1 MKLNFE
7 NKYIVLDGAMGT
19 EIQKR
24 GLKLGGIPELLNITN
39 PDMIEDIHLSYME
52 AGSDIVYANTFG
64 ANGYKLKNSGYSVA
78 EIVSK
83 GIMIAKSASDKYYE
97 KSGKRVLVALDM
109 GPIGQL
115 LEPTGSLSF
124 DDAYNY
130 YKEAVE
136 AGKEADLVVFETQTD
151 LLEVKAA
158 VLAAREN
165 SDLPII
171 VTMTF
176 EENQRTFTGCNVA
189 SMAITLSGLGV
200 SAMGVNCSL
209 GPNELI
215 PVVKEIRKYTDLP
228 VVAKPNAGL
237 PDPLTNTYNVTAKD
251 FAVQMIEMANA
262 GVIVFGGCCGTT
274 PEFIKELKNT
284 LETLDFDRI
293 KSELPIYTKE
303 SAVCS
308 PIKAVIISEPR
319 IIGERINPTGKKK
332 FKEALLNNDIDYILN
347 QATEQVEA
355 GADILDVNVGLP
367 GIDEKAMMVK
377 AVKEIQGVVDVPLQ
391 IDSTIPEVL
400 EAALRVYAGKPIVN
414 SVNGEEK
421 SLETV
426 LPLVKKYGAC
436 VVGLALNENGIPKTA
451 EGRFE
456 IAKKILD
463 RALAYGIP
471 KEDVFI
477 DCLTLTASAEQ
488 EGVVET
494 LNALNKVKTELG
506 LKTVLGV
513 SNISFGLPNR
523 ELVNQS
529 FLTMALWNGLDLP
542 IINPNITAMT
552 GAFRAYKL
560 LKGHDNNSMDFIEKY
575 KDVTVKTVA
584 VPNGT
589 NINVSAGGAS
599 VLPNYSSAAT
609 DKVADESGDGN
620 ILHDKLRH
628 AIEKGLKTEGAQ
640 IAAELLEIPDYDPMV
655 LVNQVLIPA
664 LDRTGELFE
673 KGKIFLPQLILSAG
687 VAQGCFE
694 VIKDKMSKTDSA
706 PVSKG
711 KVVLATVK
719 GDIHDIGKN
728 IVKVLLENYGY
739 TVIDL
744 GKDVEYQTV
753 VDAAIEHNA
762 KLVGLSA
769 LMTTTLVSMEETI
782 KLLRANNVDCK
793 IVVGGAV
800 LTADYAKQIG
810 ADYYAKDAKETVDIA
825 KKVIG
830 E

>member
-1 MKLNFE
+1 MKFNF
-7 NKYIVLDGAMGT
+7 NNRFTILDGAMGT

-24 GLKLGGIPELLNITN
+24 GLKLGGIPELLNISN
-39 PDMIEDIHLSYME
+39 KEMIEEIHMSYME
-52 AGSDIVYANTFG
+52 AGSDIIYANTFG
-64 ANGYKLKNSGYSVA
+64 ANGYKLKKSGYSVD
-78 EIVSK
+78 EVISN
-83 GIMIAKSASDKYYE
+83 GIDIAKKATDKYYE
-97 KSGKRVLVALDM
+97 KTGKRVLVALDL

-124 DDAYNY
+124 EKAYDY
-130 YKEAVE
+130 YKEAIL
-136 AGKEADLVVFETQTD
+136 AGKNADIVVFETQTD

-158 VLAAREN
+158 ILAAKEN
-165 SDLPII
+165 SDLQVM

-176 EENQRTFTGCNVA
+176 EENMRTFTGCSVT
-189 SMAITLSGLGV
+189 SMALALSGLGID
-200 SAMGVNCSL
+200 AMGVNCSL
-209 GPNELI
+209 GPKELL
-215 PVVKEIRKYTDLP
+215 PVVREMRKYTNLP
-228 VVAKPNAGL
+228 IIAKANAGL
-237 PDPLTNTYNVTAKD
+237 PDPVTNTYNVTPKE
-251 FAVQMIEMANA
+251 FAADMVMMAEA
-262 GVIVFGGCCGTT
+262 GVTVFGGCCGTN
-274 PEFIKELKNT
+274 PEFI
-284 LETLDFDRI
+284 
-293 KSELPIYTKE
+293 SELSDTINGLIYDDIYSKQPIYE
-303 SAVCS
+303 PVCAVCS
-308 PIKAVIISEPR
+308 PIKTVIIDEPR

-332 FKEALLNNDIDYILN
+332 FKEALLNNDMDYILN
-347 QATEQVEA
+347 QATEQVDA

-367 GIDEKAMMVK
+367 GIDEKEMMVRT
-377 AVKEIQGVVDVPLQ
+377 VKEIQGVVDVPLQ

-421 SLETV
+421 SLETM

-436 VVGLALNENGIPKTA
+436 VVGLTLDENGIPKTD
-451 EGRFE
+451 EGRFS

-488 EGVVET
+488 DGVMET
-494 LNALNKVKTELG
+494 LNALSRVKNELG

-523 ELVNQS
+523 ELINQS
-529 FLTMALWNGLDLP
+529 FLTMALMNGLDLP

-552 GAFRAYKL
+552 GAFRAFKV
-560 LKGHDNNSMDFIEKY
+560 LKGYDKNSMGFIDNYSEVNIKTISVP
-575 KDVTVKTVA
+575 KGADV
-584 VPNGT
+584 
-589 NINVSAGGAS
+589 NVSASGNVA
-599 VLPNYSSAAT
+599 NTSAT
-609 DKVADESGDGN
+609 SKTIVNDGN
-620 ILHDKLRH
+620 DLHMKLFH
-628 AIEKGLKTEGAQ
+628 AISKGLKAEGAQ
-640 IAAELLEIPDYDPMV
+640 IAKELLATDGYDPMT

-664 LDRTGELFE
+664 LDKTGEEFE
-673 KGKIFLPQLILSAG
+673 KGKIFLPQLILSAN

-694 VIKDKMSKTDSA
+694 VIKDKVSSTGNE

-744 GKDVEYQTV
+744 GKDVDYQKV

-782 KLLRANNVDCK
+782 KLLRQNNVDCK
-793 IVVGGAV
+793 VVVGGAV

-825 KKVIG
+825 KVVLG

>member
-400 EAALRVYAGKPIVN
+400 EAALRVYAGKTIVN

-436 VVGLALNENGIPKTA
+436 VVGLALDENGIPKTA